1 MEQKIGIHLRN
12 AGKNNGKLYLLVNSY
27 SGRMFI
33 SKWRSNTFMSKIVDS
48 MLDWENP
55 KLITKEELKARHE
68 IRREKLNITPFDS
81 RERETLE
88 IQYAYGNGRY

>member
-1 MEQKIGIHLRN
+1 
-12 AGKNNGKLYLLVNSY
+12 
-27 SGRMFI
+27 
-33 SKWRSNTFMSKIVDS
+33 